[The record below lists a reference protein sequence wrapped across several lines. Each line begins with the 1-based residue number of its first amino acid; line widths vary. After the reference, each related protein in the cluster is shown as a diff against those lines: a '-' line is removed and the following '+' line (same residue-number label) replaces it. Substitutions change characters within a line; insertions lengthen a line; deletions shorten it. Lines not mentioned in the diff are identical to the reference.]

1 MVRRVG
7 FGDADRPP
15 KANSN
20 DKQAAPARNAGGGK
34 RTTRRIV
41 GVFLMVWLTAWSD
54 AIAVSVN
61 KIMAQGLGAA
71 DIGLL
76 IWVIVAA
83 VFWLLAAN
91 LLWRVLTG
99 RPLSNGKS
107 KRSTANRH
115 HGRGLD
121 RGDWG
126 LGAND

>member
-15 KANSN
+15 KENRKDN
-20 DKQAAPARNAGGGK
+20 QTAPARKAGGGK

-41 GVFLMVWLTAWSD
+41 GAFLLVWLTAWSA
-54 AIAVSVN
+54 AIAVSVK
-61 KIMAQGLGAA
+61 KIMGQGLDAA

-76 IWVIVAA
+76 IWAAVAA

-99 RPLSNGKS
+99 RPLSSGKPR
-107 KRSTANRH
+107 RSSASRH
-115 HGRGLD
+115 RGHGLD
-121 RGDWG
+121 RGDWDH
-126 LGAND
+126 GAND

>member
-7 FGDADRPP
+7 FGDAEKPP
-15 KANSN
+15 KANRN
-20 DKQAAPARNAGGGK
+20 DKQSAPAKTASGGR
-34 RTTRRIV
+34 RTTRLIV
-41 GVFLMVWLTAWSD
+41 GAFLLVWLTAWSA

-76 IWVIVAA
+76 IWAAVAT

-107 KRSTANRH
+107 KRSRADRH
-115 HGRGLD
+115 HGHGLD
-121 RGDWG
+121 RGDWDH
-126 LGAND
+126 GAND